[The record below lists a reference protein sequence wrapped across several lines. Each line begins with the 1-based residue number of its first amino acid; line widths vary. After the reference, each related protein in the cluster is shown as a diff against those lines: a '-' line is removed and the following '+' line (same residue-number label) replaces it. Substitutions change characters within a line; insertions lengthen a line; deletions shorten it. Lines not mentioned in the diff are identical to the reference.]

1 MSQTKSYFFNAE
13 PTEDLSSHPTGYDRE
28 YDADDHAAF
37 FRPFFSEKGIMAGR
51 DADACKVSVQ
61 GGEGTTLQVAAGA
74 VYIRGR
80 AAIFDGTET
89 VAVSQDC
96 KIVCRMNKGADVRA
110 FQLLAITGDL
120 QDTEDVCDLQLAA
133 AHLEAISGGHKV
145 VLTDTRTFLSYMGQP
160 AYYPPDSDSLPYVL
174 WLYTLGF
181 PMDEEQ
187 RRMVEGNPSLMAI
200 FNASL
205 GAQRS
210 SAVDFTAAE
219 WTGDGSKTLTIPRT
233 KHGRQTGRFAYTLRH
248 KVSGQLKGGTWAVL
262 CTSVTYDEASGNVLL
277 TCEDAYDGQICFSA

>member
-1 MSQTKSYFFNAE
+1 M
-13 PTEDLSSHPTGYDRE
+13 
-28 YDADDHAAF
+28 
-37 FRPFFSEKGIMAGR
+37 
-51 DADACKVSVQ
+51 
-61 GGEGTTLQVAAGA
+61 
-74 VYIRGR
+74 
-80 AAIFDGTET
+80 
-89 VAVSQDC
+89 
-96 KIVCRMNKGADVRA
+96 
-110 FQLLAITGDL
+110 
-120 QDTEDVCDLQLAA
+120 
-133 AHLEAISGGHKV
+133 
-145 VLTDTRTFLSYMGQP
+145 FLSYMGQP

-187 RRMVEGNPSLMAI
+187 RQMVEGNPSLMAI

-233 KHGRQTGRFAYTLRH
+233 KHGRQIGRFAYTLRH

-262 CTSVTYDEASGNVLL
+262 CTSVTYDEASGNILL

>member
-1 MSQTKSYFFNAE
+1 M
-13 PTEDLSSHPTGYDRE
+13 
-28 YDADDHAAF
+28 
-37 FRPFFSEKGIMAGR
+37 
-51 DADACKVSVQ
+51 
-61 GGEGTTLQVAAGA
+61 AAGA

-110 FQLLAITGDL
+110 FQLLAITGEL
-120 QDTEDVCDLQLAA
+120 QDTEDVCDLQLAT

-187 RRMVEGNPSLMAI
+187 RQMVEGNPSLMAI

-262 CTSVTYDEASGNVLL
+262 CTSVTYDEASGNILL